1 MEREKEKE
9 KEKEK
14 EEIEG
19 RGEICHEPFQA
30 CNGAPFNWKEGR
42 KKGGRCGKE
51 EGNLPSEDD
60 HQEPD
65 SERRRREKPV
75 RRLVMRTLTVILST
89 AKY

>member
-1 MEREKEKE
+1 MKKKKKRKGRGGEGRGKEMEREKEKE

-42 KKGGRCGKE
+42 KEGRKVWEGGRQ
-51 EGNLPSEDD
+51 PA
-60 HQEPD
+60 
-65 SERRRREKPV
+65 ERGRPPGTG
-75 RRLVMRTLTVILST
+75 L
-89 AKY
+89 